1 MPALGEEFRSA
12 REARGLTLSDVAE
25 QIHIRSVYLN
35 AIENED
41 WKSIGAP
48 VYVRGFIRTYA
59 RFLGKDAEDAVGR
72 FNQTSPVERPVVA
85 SASAATLSDNE
96 RSGPSLWAVV
106 ATLVAVVLV
115 GFVGYE
121 WWQYAHPGGKGA
133 GPVAG
138 ATQAPQPA
146 ATGGESQ
153 APVANT
159 SARPA
164 ATPRASGVAPHELAV
179 RLTQRSWLRVVVDGT
194 QQLEGI
200 FPAGT
205 VRTFKGSVAD
215 VRAGNAGGVV
225 VATNERSP
233 KPMGNIGDVVEQR
246 FTL

>member
-115 GFVGYE
+115 GFVAYE
-121 WWQYAHPGGKGA
+121 WWQYAHPGGGA
-133 GPVAG
+133 GPVAR

-153 APVANT
+153 APVANA
-159 SARPA
+159 SVRPA
-164 ATPRASGVAPHELAV
+164 ATPRASGVAPHELAL

-205 VRTFKGSVAD
+205 VRTFKGNVAD

-225 VATNERSP
+225 IGTNDRSP
-233 KPMGNIGDVVEQR
+233 KPMGNVGDVVEQR

>member
-72 FNQTSPVERPVVA
+72 FNQTSPVERPVVP

-115 GFVGYE
+115 SFVGYE
-121 WWQYAHPGGKGA
+121 WWQYAHPGNRSA
-133 GPVAG
+133 IAQ
-138 ATQAPQPA
+138 ATQAPQPVA
-146 ATGGESQ
+146 AGTESQ
-153 APVANT
+153 APAA
-159 SARPA
+159 SARPTA
-164 ATPRASGVAPHELAV
+164 APAASGIAPHQLAL

-205 VRTFKGSVAD
+205 VRTFKGNVAD

-225 VATNERSP
+225 IATNDRSP
-233 KPMGNIGDVVEQR
+233 KPMGNVGDVVEQR

>member
-72 FNQTSPVERPVVA
+72 FNQTSPVERPVVP

-96 RSGPSLWAVV
+96 RSGPSLWAVI
-106 ATLVAVVLV
+106 ATLVAVLLV

-121 WWQYAHPGGKGA
+121 WWQYAHPGRI
-133 GPVAG
+133 PVAL
-138 ATQAPQPA
+138 ATRAPQPTDA
-146 ATGGESQ
+146 GTESQ
-153 APVANT
+153 APAA

-164 ATPRASGVAPHELAV
+164 ASSTPAASGVAPHQLEL

-225 VATNERSP
+225 IATNDRSP
-233 KPMGNIGDVVEQR
+233 RPMGNVGDVVEQR